1 MPFSDPYHAVHDRAG
16 FIERQDLG
24 RLRLTG
30 KDRRSYLHG
39 ILTNDIEGL
48 AAAGG
53 RLFLGLR
60 GPVLRGWAV
69 VLEVALAEDPD
80 RRSTLRLQA
89 IGPHGRPYRKHFL
102 HLGGLGI
109 RDLCAQGTDLLILA
123 GPTMDLDGPVTV
135 FRWPGGTAPGGE
147 AVGNAMARRLTWGLT
162 LAVATAA
169 LGAAMTS
176 TTAAAD
182 SAVTTST
189 STIATAA
196 GPRPLH
202 IVRIVPGRGV
212 RLQAVWLGGG
222 PGRAGTVGA
231 YIRANAARG
240 AVAGL
245 NGDFFL
251 LARNLP
257 SGNLLIHKGRSF
269 LGGTNRGA
277 AAFGADGSVD
287 IVPGHVKDTDLMQ
300 DGVREAISG
309 KPVYVHDGRIGDL
322 TTLEP
327 YQRDHAYHRT
337 AVGRLRNGQ
346 TALVVIGGA
355 GTTAPQ
361 FAQALIRLG
370 FVEALGMDID
380 SSANINWRGASLNRP
395 DYQRLIPT
403 GIIAFRRVG

>member
-1 MPFSDPYHAVHDRAG
+1 
-16 FIERQDLG
+16 
-24 RLRLTG
+24 
-30 KDRRSYLHG
+30 
-39 ILTNDIEGL
+39 
-48 AAAGG
+48 
-53 RLFLGLR
+53 
-60 GPVLRGWAV
+60 
-69 VLEVALAEDPD
+69 
-80 RRSTLRLQA
+80 
-89 IGPHGRPYRKHFL
+89 
-102 HLGGLGI
+102 
-109 RDLCAQGTDLLILA
+109 
-123 GPTMDLDGPVTV
+123 
-135 FRWPGGTAPGGE
+135 
-147 AVGNAMARRLTWGLT
+147 MARRLIWALT

-169 LGAAMTS
+169 LGAALTS
-176 TTAAAD
+176 TTAAAVP
-182 SAVTTST
+182 ALTTSS
-189 STIATAA
+189 STVATGA
-196 GPRPLH
+196 GPRPVH
-202 IVRIVPGRGV
+202 MIRIVPGRGV

-222 PGRAGTVGA
+222 PGRTGTVGA
-231 YIRANAARG
+231 YIRANARRG

-251 LARNLP
+251 LARNVP

-287 IVPGHVKDTDLMQ
+287 IVPGHVKDADLLQ
-300 DGVREAISG
+300 EGVREAISG
-309 KPVYVHDGRIGDL
+309 KPVYVHDGHLGDL
-322 TTLEP
+322 ATLEP

-355 GTTAPQ
+355 GTTASQ

-403 GIIAFRRVG
+403 GIIAFGRNG

>member
-1 MPFSDPYHAVHDRAG
+1 MSR
-16 FIERQDLG
+16 
-24 RLRLTG
+24 RL
-30 KDRRSYLHG
+30 
-39 ILTNDIEGL
+39 I
-48 AAAGG
+48 
-53 RLFLGLR
+53 
-60 GPVLRGWAV
+60 W
-69 VLEVALAEDPD
+69 ALALGVAA
-80 RRSTLRLQA
+80 ST
-89 IGPHGRPYRKHFL
+89 
-102 HLGGLGI
+102 
-109 RDLCAQGTDLLILA
+109 
-123 GPTMDLDGPVTV
+123 
-135 FRWPGGTAPGGE
+135 
-147 AVGNAMARRLTWGLT
+147 
-162 LAVATAA
+162 
-169 LGAAMTS
+169 LGAAVIS
-176 TTAAAD
+176 TTAAAVP
-182 SAVTTST
+182 AVTTSST
-189 STIATAA
+189 TIATDA

-202 IVRIVPGRGV
+202 MIRIVPGRGV
-212 RLQAVWLGGG
+212 RLEAVWLGGG
-222 PGRAGTVGA
+222 PGRTGTVGG
-231 YIRANAARG
+231 YIRANTGRG

-251 LARNLP
+251 LAKNVP

-287 IVPGHVKDTDLMQ
+287 IVPGRVRDANLIQ
-300 DGVREAISG
+300 EGVREAISG
-309 KPVYVHDGRIGDL
+309 KPVYVDGGHLGDL

-403 GIIAFRRVG
+403 GIIAVRRGG

>member
-1 MPFSDPYHAVHDRAG
+1 
-16 FIERQDLG
+16 
-24 RLRLTG
+24 
-30 KDRRSYLHG
+30 
-39 ILTNDIEGL
+39 
-48 AAAGG
+48 
-53 RLFLGLR
+53 
-60 GPVLRGWAV
+60 
-69 VLEVALAEDPD
+69 
-80 RRSTLRLQA
+80 
-89 IGPHGRPYRKHFL
+89 
-102 HLGGLGI
+102 
-109 RDLCAQGTDLLILA
+109 
-123 GPTMDLDGPVTV
+123 
-135 FRWPGGTAPGGE
+135 
-147 AVGNAMARRLTWGLT
+147 MARRLTWALT
-162 LAVATAA
+162 LAFGTAV
-169 LGAAMTS
+169 LAAPLTS

-189 STIATAA
+189 STIATGA

-202 IVRIVPGRGV
+202 MIRIVPGRGV

-287 IVPGHVKDTDLMQ
+287 VVPGHVKDTDLMQ
-300 DGVREAISG
+300 GGVREAISG